1 MCTVNIA
8 FAIWLHFDGECV
20 NCIVYSAIK

>member
-8 FAIWLHFDGECV
+8 FAIWLHSDGECV
-20 NCIVYSAIK
+20 NGIVYSATM